1 MRVLFKVIDFII
13 TILYFVFVTVGSLL
27 VIPCRLLSVLLFAGT
42 MIILIDIG
50 LNNWRDV
57 VPYWGISILLS
68 LLPSFISVYM
78 GQFLLYIKNRMYM

>member
-1 MRVLFKVIDFII
+1 MRVLFRVIDLIV

-27 VIPCRLLSVLLFAGT
+27 VIPCRLLSVLLFVGT
-42 MIILIDIG
+42 MIILIDTG